1 MMLAPVGRTGPLS
14 CPADW
19 DGFTRVPSDG
29 GEESLK
35 ARGDGPADDVGKA
48 TQREELPIGWT
59 PSLRRLVEA
68 VGGRAPGRAS
78 HEKRREPALKGEGRA
93 PQIGSGTGSA
103 HQRDRVDDPPALLSE
118 PRLPFPH
125 GSAGLALQEEGF
137 SRSRDGPPP
146 RAAVPLFAVPSVLQF
161 TDLRADLLAAPTRPA
176 AKDLPA
182 PALLLRLPPDRAR
195 PRRLRQVE
203 RLGRHC
209 LLFHE
214 RLRPK
219 QALSESLV
227 VDGLETF
234 EFSQYTP
241 VHLHTAVGGDSHYFY
256 GFTDSELR
264 RKGRMT
270 AKQQRRR
277 AQLELDFGRPDP
289 RSIEREMA
297 ALVALVAPAGSAV
310 AIHSDD
316 HPAYPRAL
324 ARLRDRD
331 ITHATTRSTVAR
343 TPRNPLFP
351 VNLLDLLIRHSSANH
366 KRETIAFSKRR
377 QSAAERLFVLVVWRN
392 YMKSFSER
400 KRDATPAQRLGIL
413 GRKLTVDEVLAV
425 RLFPKRIG
433 LPDRWALYYWRL
445 TPTRRIP
452 NGRRHTL
459 RYAV

>member
-1 MMLAPVGRTGPLS
+1 VSTARPPFCPNPDCRFHTDPRGWRFKKKGFHARATAPYRVQRYRCSQCRRSFSSQTFALTYWLRRPDLPRRIFLRLLS
-14 CPADW
+14 CSAY
-19 DGFTRVPSDG
+19 RQI
-29 GEESLK
+29 
-35 ARGDGPADDVGKA
+35 AR
-48 TQREELPIGWT
+48 
-59 PSLRRLVEA
+59 
-68 VGGRAPGRAS
+68 
-78 HEKRREPALKGEGRA
+78 
-93 PQIGSGTGSA
+93 
-103 HQRDRVDDPPALLSE
+103 
-118 PRLPFPH
+118 
-125 GSAGLALQEEGF
+125 
-137 SRSRDGPPP
+137 
-146 RAAVPLFAVPSVLQF
+146 
-161 TDLRADLLAAPTRPA
+161 DLGVSSTTV
-176 AKDLPA
+176 
-182 PALLLRLPPDRAR
+182 
-195 PRRLRQVE
+195 LRQVE

-219 QALSESLV
+219 HALSESLV

-241 VHLHTAVGGDSHYFY
+241 VHFHNAVGGDSHYVY

-270 AKQQRRR
+270 ARQQRRR
-277 AQLELDFGRPDP
+277 AQLERDFGRPDP

-297 ALVALVAPAGSAV
+297 ALVELVVPAGAPV

-316 HPAYPRAL
+316 HPAYPRAF

-331 ITHATTRSTVAR
+331 ITHATTRSTLPR

-400 KRDATPAQRLGIL
+400 RRDATPAQRLAIL
-413 GRKLTVDEVLAV
+413 GRKLAVDDVLAA
-425 RLFPKRIG
+425 RLFPNRIG

-452 NGRRHTL
+452 NGRRHSL
-459 RYAV
+459 RYAA